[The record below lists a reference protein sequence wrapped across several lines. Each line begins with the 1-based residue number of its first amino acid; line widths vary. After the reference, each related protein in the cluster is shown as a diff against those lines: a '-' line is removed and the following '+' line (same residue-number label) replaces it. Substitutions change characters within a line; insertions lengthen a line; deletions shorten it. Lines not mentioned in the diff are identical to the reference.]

1 MAFISKTPPGACQR
15 HDRISRRPDFWEH
28 SCRENQRSSKPASP
42 ASADNERVHSRYLVL
57 GAAVWA
63 AGYTGIYI
71 FIVRGQGNSPAWWY
85 VALLA
90 TGTGVLALA
99 AARRRPRPLLILG
112 AFCIAL
118 AALAGLLSIGLF
130 LVPGVVAATVAAT
143 RPSWRPHTGDP
154 AS

>member
-1 MAFISKTPPGACQR
+1 MAAAGFPGAR
-15 HDRISRRPDFWEH
+15 LPG
-28 SCRENQRSSKPASP
+28 NPAALKPASP
-42 ASADNERVHSRYLVL
+42 ASVDNERVHSRYLVL

-71 FIVRGQGNSPAWWY
+71 VIVRGQGNSPAWWY

-99 AARRRPRPLLILG
+99 VARRRPRPLLILG
-112 AFCIAL
+112 AFCLAL
-118 AALAGLLSIGLF
+118 AALAGLLSIGLL

-143 RPSWRPHTGDP
+143 RPSWRPHTGDS